1 MSASTP
7 PPAPPAAAPT
17 NRGWDNIL
25 TIVIPVA
32 SVVAA
37 VAMVII
43 TYQVS
48 RISDLG
54 SDVKNVNNRVDQ
66 LFPLIS
72 QSTADIGIIK
82 GSLVAT
88 AQQIATAAERNENIS
103 KRLEA
108 LAANQESQSKN
119 IQQLTLS
126 VSSLVS
132 AIKGGEQQPLQGGA
146 K

>member
-1 MSASTP
+1 
-7 PPAPPAAAPT
+7 
-17 NRGWDNIL
+17 
-25 TIVIPVA
+25 VIPVA

-146 K
+146 KYFAIWGKLFSS